1 VEKEMCD
8 ITGTLSP
15 REQMNER
22 RAAQIDSHTHTT
34 GGSVYYRPHSNK
46 LVVSLQYTNPE
57 ALQETW
63 F

>member
-22 RAAQIDSHTHTT
+22 RAAQIDSHT
-34 GGSVYYRPHSNK
+34 VYYRPHSNK